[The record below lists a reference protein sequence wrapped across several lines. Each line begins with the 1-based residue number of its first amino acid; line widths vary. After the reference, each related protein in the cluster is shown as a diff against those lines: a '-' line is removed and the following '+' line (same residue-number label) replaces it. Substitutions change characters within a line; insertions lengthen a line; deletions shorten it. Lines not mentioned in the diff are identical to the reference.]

1 MATFFWMA
9 SCDTGHA
16 YGMRLS
22 SLTSKR
28 TRTEQSKNP
37 TEEQGGRTGDDFV
50 VLRDDEGAVRCS
62 DAKVDVLRLQEV
74 GAVALQLEFLASA
87 LPAAARWRDGREVAV
102 ALGDPVPG
110 ANA

>member
-1 MATFFWMA
+1 MCTECPCQQAWPQ
-9 SCDTGHA
+9 
-16 YGMRLS
+16 REP
-22 SLTSKR
+22 
-28 TRTEQSKNP
+28 EQSKKP

-62 DAKVDVLRLQEV
+62 DAKVDMLRLQEV

-102 ALGDPVPG
+102 TLGDPVPG

>member
-1 MATFFWMA
+1 VRYWTCVRNALVNKP
-9 SCDTGHA
+9 DLKGN
-16 YGMRLS
+16 
-22 SLTSKR
+22 
-28 TRTEQSKNP
+28 QSRAKKP
-37 TEEQGGRTGDDFV
+37 TEEQGRTGDDFV

-62 DAKVDVLRLQEV
+62 DAKVDMLRLQEV